1 METSKRKSKKT
12 KGLPKAI
19 TVLLF
24 ILGGLTLL
32 LLAMGGTILVQQS
45 LRPAKATPR
54 PTAIPTDTPGPT
66 PLPNRSYDAD
76 RHPAFAPD
84 LDKLGLSAEEI
95 ENDGAESFAAENW
108 LDITPPELQSAAD
121 ASVIRHI
128 GLGYSYLVL
137 DGDYYRLGE
146 GDDGKGVLD
155 VILCDLNYDGEGDV
169 LYTYHFGHGDGTQA
183 KVGWFDLAART
194 GVLSPFGT
202 AGDYLALNEEDGAYI
217 LYRCERAVDE
227 NGGFA
232 LTFTDRLGEV
242 IEQNGGLFLL
252 LH

>member
-1 METSKRKSKKT
+1 MR
-12 KGLPKAI
+12 GI
-19 TVLLF
+19 
-24 ILGGLTLL
+24 
-32 LLAMGGTILVQQS
+32 
-45 LRPAKATPR
+45 
-54 PTAIPTDTPGPT
+54 
-66 PLPNRSYDAD
+66 
-76 RHPAFAPD
+76 
-84 LDKLGLSAEEI
+84 
-95 ENDGAESFAAENW
+95 
-108 LDITPPELQSAAD
+108 
-121 ASVIRHI
+121 HI

-155 VILCDLNYDGEGDV
+155 VILCDLNYDGEWDV